1 MKHLKLESLGEVEQS
16 LVQIFNAGSHP
27 AVTVCLGT
35 GVESRQSAARSEYFS
50 FFTRLL
56 QISFYRCA
64 LIYIKTMAKTD
75 EDQQ

>member
-35 GVESRQSAARSEYFS
+35 GVESRQSAARSDRIFHFYDAL
-50 FFTRLL
+50 TAQLL
-56 QISFYRCA
+56 KVCLDLHQ
-64 LIYIKTMAKTD
+64 D
-75 EDQQ
+75 HG